1 MKVGFAIDLARD
13 TGVPAEISALVEQI
27 YRGRPR

>member
-13 TGVPAEISALVEQI
+13 TAVPADISALVEQI
-27 YRGRPR
+27 YRG

>member
-13 TGVPAEISALVEQI
+13 TGGPAEISALVEQI
-27 YRGRPR
+27 YRG